1 MIEAIE
7 SLLLGALAP
16 LCSGRPGLV
25 LRAGPGAHEGV
36 VPELVVCVHG
46 LQHTPR
52 DTPGAE
58 RQSPRLGA
66 RLRPQPGADP
76 RSWTLAGF
84 EEHALGDVL
93 AQGRTLI
100 RGEDYTVEPTRGAAL
115 LRLRTAL
122 PDGMAPVVW
131 VLGALARGYQ
141 SRGACV
147 VELSIVARANLA
159 ADADALMGAALV
171 LGLPVLAALPPLEAP
186 WSSFPAALPPGPGV
200 RARIERAEVTLRA
213 QARRRVPGT
222 PGHVEVKTTL
232 ALMGELELTVA
243 VGAPEPSDVIA
254 EVVGR
259 LGDAPFSIVHA
270 NAP

>member
-52 DTPGAE
+52 DTPGTE
-58 RQSPRLGA
+58 RHSPRLGA
-66 RLRPQPGADP
+66 RLRPRPGADA
-76 RSWTLAGF
+76 RSWTLAGI
-84 EEHALGDVL
+84 EEHELGDVL
-93 AQGRTLI
+93 APDRALI

-122 PDGMAPVVW
+122 PGGVAPVVW

-141 SRGACV
+141 SRGACI
-147 VELSIVARANLA
+147 VELSIVARADLA